1 MRLFNIVSRDLIH
14 PRADVTFFFTP
25 SFPQPLIILIVFCL
39 DLIVLSV
46 ARIVLKRLSRKAQYA
61 VRKLPCARFTF
72 ASATAETIKLAI
84 LVILFLYPTICSK
97 VFMTFKCIDVNGKL
111 FLVADMTHACFEG
124 ALRAQSSHIFAAPLN
139 PFFSPSSSLPPPPPS
154 LSSQKAST
162 SYGLPSLRWRLSY
175 TSSAFLSSS

>member
-14 PRADVTFFFTP
+14 PRTDVTFFTP

-46 ARIVLKRLSRKAQYA
+46 ARIVLKRLSRKTRYA

-111 FLVADMTHACFEG
+111 FLVADMAHTCFEG
-124 ALRAQSSHIFAAPLN
+124 ACVDP
-139 PFFSPSSSLPPPPPS
+139 PFRVSSLPHITLNVAYSLFPPP
-154 LSSQKAST
+154 LSSLQASILF
-162 SYGLPSLRWRLSY
+162 GLPSPRWRLLC
-175 TSSAFLSSS
+175 TSSAFLCSS